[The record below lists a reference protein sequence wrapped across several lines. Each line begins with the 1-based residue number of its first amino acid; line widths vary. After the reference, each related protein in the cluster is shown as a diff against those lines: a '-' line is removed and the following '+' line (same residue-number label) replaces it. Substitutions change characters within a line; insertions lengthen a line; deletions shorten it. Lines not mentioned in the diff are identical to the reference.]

1 MSKTP
6 TTNKKVLRKLSR
18 KNKINNKGGKRKIR
32 KTKKSKKNKR
42 KTRRIK
48 GGLSVEQA
56 HALRD
61 EIHIL
66 EHESQQLLLRL
77 QNIENGNRKREL
89 DNPTKVWA
97 KNELDDI
104 IYEERTTIERDRRNI
119 FREQS
124 NKIMTLIMNG
134 YDTNFI
140 GLQIN

>member
-6 TTNKKVLRKLSR
+6 TTIKKVLGKFSR